1 MNQPLI
7 SVIIPAFNA
16 EETIATAISSIQNQ
30 TYKSLQIIVVDDA
43 STDNTKKVVKE
54 MIMKDS
60 RITLIDSDN
69 DPLKFDPKLNR
80 NINAGW
86 SARNTGFKIALG
98 EYITFQDAD
107 DASLKNRIE
116 IQYNLLRKYNAS
128 HITLDWFKYDEKYL
142 DREIDYNK
150 FENEFTSKFKNPDEL
165 YRLAKKTMGIIPWL
179 STTIN
184 SLIPFHFKRLRI
196 INKLFWGSLAPYPGT
211 GNSPLFKKEVVEKV
225 KFNQLKYRIWPS
237 FMGRGADRDFNF
249 NVAYT
254 FKNSYVFFV
263 PAYMWRM
270 PKENERYEGKIEQ
283 YLK

>member
-7 SVIIPAFNA
+7 SVIIPTFNV
-16 EETIATAISSIQNQ
+16 EDTIAAAISSIQNQ
-30 TYKSLQIIVVDDA
+30 TYKNLQIIVVDDA

-54 MIMKDS
+54 IMQNDT

-69 DPLKFDPKLNR
+69 DPNKFDPKLNR

-86 SARNTGFKIALG
+86 SARNTGFKIAHG

-116 IQYNLLRKYNAS
+116 IQFNLLKKYNAS
-128 HITLDWFKYDEKYL
+128 HVTLDWFKFDEKYL
-142 DREIDYNK
+142 DEEIDFNK
-150 FENEFTSKFKNPDEL
+150 FEKEFTYNFKNPDDL
-165 YRLAKKTMGIIPWL
+165 YRLARKTIGIIPWL
-179 STTIN
+179 SATIN
-184 SLIPFHFKRLRI
+184 AFIPFHFKRLRI

-211 GNSPLFKKEVVEKV
+211 GNSPLFKKEVIEKV
-225 KFNQLKYRIWPS
+225 RFRPLKYRIWPS

-254 FKNSYVFFV
+254 FKNSYIFFI

-270 PKENERYEGKIEQ
+270 SKDNEKYLGKIEK